1 MSLSKETQPTNI
13 TQTIGNIIKPT
24 SNILGNK
31 HRPINKRANLKSDNR
46 TTYFTGSNTD
56 DSDALPSF
64 GLGTAAYTKNN
75 AADKVVTI
83 TGKGGSKR
91 SESKRSDTK
100 RNKKISKRNTCR
112 KSRRKYS

>member
-1 MSLSKETQPTNI
+1 MSLSKKEPTNI
-13 TQTIGNIIKPT
+13 TQIIGNIIKPT

-31 HRPINKRANLKSDNR
+31 QHKRANLKSDNR